1 MPTLLVKGPHFGNHH
16 SGSWCPV
23 KSNLHLRQITLKLS
37 SASYIQGWRVSKRGW
52 IGEEGLEGQEGTQ
65 RLVVSTLLFSQK
77 RNLDCPL
84 NLPLPLTHLATL
96 DPFSSRTH
104 PPPQDCQPPP
114 PRLAAQHGCHSC
126 LFPCQATSAPSS
138 QNQPVKKW
146 VAEAVNCKS
155 PQCWPT
161 FPAQEAAVSWR
172 RDPVPILYTRDHI
185 IHTHKET
192 PSPFTHTHTHTHTHP
207 MRTSRPLFTP
217 PTQKSFR
224 YCSWAPNTKLSL
236 RPRQRRSKGTF

>member
-1 MPTLLVKGPHFGNHH
+1 MPTLLVKGPHLGNHH

-23 KSNLHLRQITLKLS
+23 KSNLHLRQITFKLS
-37 SASYIQGWRVSKRGW
+37 SASYIQGWRVSKREW

-77 RNLDCPL
+77 RNLGCPL
-84 NLPLPLTHLATL
+84 NLPLPLTHLVTL

-104 PPPQDCQPPP
+104 PPPQDSQPPP

-155 PQCWPT
+155 PH
-161 FPAQEAAVSWR
+161 
-172 RDPVPILYTRDHI
+172 VPCPRGSCFLEEGPCPHF
-185 IHTHKET
+185 IHTWSYNTHT
-192 PSPFTHTHTHTHTHP
+192 QRNPFPLHTHTHTPHAHQQATVYSTYTEILQILLLGSKYQAQP
-207 MRTSRPLFTP
+207 
-217 PTQKSFR
+217 Q
-224 YCSWAPNTKLSL
+224 TK
-236 RPRQRRSKGTF
+236 RA